1 MAPLRSSHR
10 NDMINNDVLR
20 SIRYM
25 LDLSDGKV
33 VELIH
38 RADASAPVAKEDV
51 QAFLKK
57 DGEPGYAECS
67 NRTLALFLDGLV
79 FHCRGKDDSRAPRPP
94 EKRVTNN
101 VVLKKLRVA
110 FELKDVD
117 MHEILEAAGFPISK
131 PDANNQIPA
140 TARFPISHP
149 DHSALVRQRNN
160 KNHKLYGDHLMPNCL
175 QGLP

>member
-1 MAPLRSSHR
+1 
-10 NDMINNDVLR
+10 MINNDVLR
-20 SIRYM
+20 AIRYM

-38 RADASAPVAKEDV
+38 LADADCPVAKEDV

-57 DGEPGYAECS
+57 DDEPGYVECS
-67 NRTLALFLDGLV
+67 NQVLALFLDGLV
-79 FHCRGKDDSRAPRPP
+79 FHRRGKDDSLPPRPL

-117 MHEILEAAGFPISK
+117 MHQILESAGLPVSK
-131 PDANNQIPA
+131 PELSALFRQ
-140 TARFPISHP
+140 P
-149 DHSALVRQRNN
+149 DHKNFKLCGDQLLRNFMKGLTMRVRGN
-160 KNHKLYGDHLMPNCL
+160 G
-175 QGLP
+175 

>member
-1 MAPLRSSHR
+1 
-10 NDMINNDVLR
+10 MINNDVLR
-20 SIRYM
+20 AIRYM

-38 RADASAPVAKEDV
+38 LADAGFPIEKEDV

-57 DGEPGYAECS
+57 DEEPGYVECS
-67 NRTLALFLDGLV
+67 NKVLALFLDGLV
-79 FHCRGKDDSRAPRPP
+79 FHRRGKDDSLPPRPP

-117 MHEILEAAGFPISK
+117 MHQILAAAGFPISK
-131 PDANNQIPA
+131 PEL
-140 TARFPISHP
+140 
-149 DHSALVRQRNN
+149 SALFRQPEHKNFRLCGDQVLRNFLKGLTMRVR
-160 KNHKLYGDHLMPNCL
+160 G
-175 QGLP
+175 GG